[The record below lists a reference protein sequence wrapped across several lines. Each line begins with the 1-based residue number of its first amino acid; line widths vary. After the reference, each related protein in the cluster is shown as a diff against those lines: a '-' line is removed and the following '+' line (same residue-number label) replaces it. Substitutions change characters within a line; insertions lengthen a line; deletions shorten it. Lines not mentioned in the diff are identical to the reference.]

1 MNKEDHFHSQ
11 QIQFF
16 KTGLA
21 DFDSEGIPGKH
32 GRDAWKTRKL
42 KTIITELGHDKVSEC
57 RFFDETRHITYSK
70 KFCVCCK
77 CVCCVISPNR

>member
-21 DFDSEGIPGKH
+21 DFDSEGTPGKL
-32 GRDAWKTRKL
+32 GRKAWKTRKL
-42 KTIITELGHDKVSEC
+42 KTIITELGHDTVS
-57 RFFDETRHITYSK
+57 TS
-70 KFCVCCK
+70 
-77 CVCCVISPNR
+77 